1 CFGDYEQIIPSSLC
15 GGRPE
20 EVWNLVWDLL
30 QGYNYQSPYNALINF
45 SRWKTAYTQLVAD
58 SSYHPGS
65 ERQVVQG
72 DGSSDYIQAAIDA
85 GLLKIE
91 NDTLTVV
98 PGDDDEGV
106 GWWLRGLL
114 NTCNHSRL

>member
-1 CFGDYEQIIPSSLC
+1 RYLSQKEIRLRVSESHVHPHIISTDISSILNQVREDGEFIPHTSTMCFGDYEQIIPSSLC

-65 ERQVVQG
+65 
-72 DGSSDYIQAAIDA
+72 
-85 GLLKIE
+85 
-91 NDTLTVV
+91 
-98 PGDDDEGV
+98 
-106 GWWLRGLL
+106 
-114 NTCNHSRL
+114 